1 MATSGMG
8 SKKAL
13 MLLGIVF
20 IVPVILAKLALEQD
34 WFNKAA
40 TNKGQLLSPVIDAS
54 TLLSDAPKKWRV
66 LYVVPEAC
74 AESCK
79 NAVYSIQQI
88 DVALGKES
96 DRANATLLLTPES
109 DPTALSLLQSET
121 SAEVLQVSIENVN
134 EVFKSGLGNGI
145 FLVDTLNN
153 AMMRYDLTEQR
164 EVAIMQSR
172 DVLSDLKKMLKLSR
186 IG

>member
-1 MATSGMG
+1 MASGMG

-20 IVPVILAKLALEQD
+20 IVPVILAKIALEQD
-34 WFNKAA
+34 WFNRGV
-40 TNKGQLLSPVIDAS
+40 TNKGQLLTPVIDAS
-54 TLLSDAPKKWRV
+54 SLLAEAPKKWRV
-66 LYVVPEAC
+66 LYVVPETC
-74 AESCK
+74 TESCQQ
-79 NAVYSIQQI
+79 AVYSIQQI

-96 DRANATLLLTPES
+96 DRANATLLVTAQS
-109 DPTALSLLQSET
+109 DQTALTLLQSET
-121 SAEVLQVSIENVN
+121 SAEVLQVSNKNVN
-134 EVFKSGLGNGI
+134 EVFKSDLRNGI

-153 AMMRYDLTEQR
+153 AMMRYDLPEQR